1 MTKNTALKKFEFE
14 KFFTGKVI
22 ANGYICFFYPKTR
35 KKKLKVIFKGVF
47 KNKRLKL
54 IEEYFEDNLKTIREW
69 QFEKIDKNKFIG
81 NGKNIANPFEL
92 NIKDNF
98 LEMSY
103 KFKTKFKN
111 INFNVHVTDCM
122 YVINENT
129 LLNYT
134 RISKFLVPIAETQLL
149 YEKL

>member
-92 NIKDNF
+92 DIKDNF

-111 INFNVHVTDCM
+111 INFNVHVKDCM

-134 RISKFLVPIAETQLL
+134 RISKFLIPIAETQLL

>member
-1 MTKNTALKKFEFE
+1 MIKNTVLKKFEFE

-22 ANGYICFFYPKTR
+22 ANGYMCFFYPKTR

-92 NIKDNF
+92 DIKDNF

-111 INFNVHVTDCM
+111 INFNVHVKDCM

-134 RISKFLVPIAETQLL
+134 RISKFLIPIAETQLL

>member
-1 MTKNTALKKFEFE
+1 MTKDTTLKKFEFE
-14 KFFTGKVI
+14 NFFSGKVV
-22 ANGYICFFYPKTR
+22 ATGYMCFFYPRIR
-35 KKKLKVIFKGVF
+35 KKKLEVIFKGVF
-47 KNKRLKL
+47 ENKKLKL

-69 QFEKIDKNKFIG
+69 EFKKVDNNKFFG
-81 NGKNIANPFEL
+81 NGKNIVNPFEL
-92 NIKDNF
+92 RIKDNF

-111 INFNVHVTDCM
+111 INFNVHVKDCM

-134 RISKFLVPIAETQLL
+134 RISKFLIPIAETQLL
-149 YEKL
+149 YKKL

>member
-22 ANGYICFFYPKTR
+22 ANGYMCFFYPKTR

-47 KNKRLKL
+47 KNEKLKL

-92 NIKDNF
+92 SIKDNF

-111 INFNVHVTDCM
+111 INFNVHVKDCM
-122 YVINENT
+122 YAINENT

-134 RISKFLVPIAETQLL
+134 RISKFLIPIAETQLL

>member
-1 MTKNTALKKFEFE
+1 MTRNTGLKNFEFE

-22 ANGYICFFYPKTR
+22 ANGYMCFFYPKTK

-47 KNKRLKL
+47 KNKKLKL
-54 IEEYFEDNLKTIREW
+54 LEEYFEDNLKTIREW

-92 NIKDNF
+92 DIKDNF

-111 INFNVHVTDCM
+111 INFNVHVKDCM

-134 RISKFLVPIAETQLL
+134 RISKFLIPIAETQLL

>member
-1 MTKNTALKKFEFE
+1 MTKNRAPKKFEFE

-22 ANGYICFFYPKTR
+22 ANGYMCFFYPKTR

-47 KNKRLKL
+47 ENKKLKL
-54 IEEYFEDNLKTIREW
+54 IEEYFEDNLKTIRNW
-69 QFEKIDKNKFIG
+69 QFEKVDKNKFIG
-81 NGKNIANPFEL
+81 NGKNIVNPFEL
-92 NIKDNF
+92 LVKDNF

-103 KFKTKFKN
+103 KFKTQFKN
-111 INFNVHVTDCM
+111 FNFNVHIKDSM

-134 RISKFLVPIAETQLL
+134 RIYKFLIPIAETQLL
-149 YEKL
+149 YKKL

>member
-22 ANGYICFFYPKTR
+22 ANGYMCFFYPKTR

-47 KNKRLKL
+47 KNKKLKL

-111 INFNVHVTDCM
+111 INFNVHVKDCM

-134 RISKFLVPIAETQLL
+134 RISKFLIPIAETQLL

>member
-1 MTKNTALKKFEFE
+1 MTKNTILKEFEFE
-14 KFFTGKVI
+14 KFFTGKVL
-22 ANGYICFFYPKTR
+22 ATGYMCFFYPQTR

-47 KNKRLKL
+47 KNKKLNL

-92 NIKDNF
+92 KIKDNF

-111 INFNVHVTDCM
+111 INFNVHVKDCM

-134 RISKFLVPIAETQLL
+134 RISKFLIPIAETQLL
-149 YEKL
+149 YKKL

>member
-22 ANGYICFFYPKTR
+22 ANGYMCFFYPKTR

-92 NIKDNF
+92 DIKDNF

-111 INFNVHVTDCM
+111 INFNVHVEDCM

-134 RISKFLVPIAETQLL
+134 RISKFLIPIAETQLL

>member
-1 MTKNTALKKFEFE
+1 MTKNNALKKFEFE
-14 KFFTGKVI
+14 KFFTGKVV
-22 ANGYICFFYPKTR
+22 ATGYMCFFYPKTR
-35 KKKLKVIFKGVF
+35 KKKLKVVFKGVF
-47 KNKRLKL
+47 ENKKLKL

-69 QFEKIDKNKFIG
+69 QFEKVDKNKFFG
-81 NGKNIANPFEL
+81 NGKNIVNPFEL
-92 NIKDNF
+92 HIKDNF

-103 KFKTKFKN
+103 KFKAKFKN
-111 INFNVHVTDCM
+111 INFNVHVKDCM

-134 RISKFLVPIAETQLL
+134 RISKFLIPIAETQLL

>member
-1 MTKNTALKKFEFE
+1 MTKNTELKKFEFE

-22 ANGYICFFYPKTR
+22 ANGYMCFFYPKTR
-35 KKKLKVIFKGVF
+35 KKKLKVIFKGFF
-47 KNKRLKL
+47 KNEKLKL

-69 QFEKIDKNKFIG
+69 QFEKINKNKFFG
-81 NGKNIANPFEL
+81 NGKNIVNPFEL
-92 NIKDNF
+92 LIKDNF
-98 LEMSY
+98 LEMNY
-103 KFKTKFKN
+103 KFKTQFKN
-111 INFNVHVTDCM
+111 FNFNVHVKDSM

-134 RISKFLVPIAETQLL
+134 KISKFLIPIAETQLL

>member
-22 ANGYICFFYPKTR
+22 ANGYMCFFYPKTR

-92 NIKDNF
+92 DIKDNF

-111 INFNVHVTDCM
+111 INFNVHVKDCM

-134 RISKFLVPIAETQLL
+134 RISKFLIPIAETQLL